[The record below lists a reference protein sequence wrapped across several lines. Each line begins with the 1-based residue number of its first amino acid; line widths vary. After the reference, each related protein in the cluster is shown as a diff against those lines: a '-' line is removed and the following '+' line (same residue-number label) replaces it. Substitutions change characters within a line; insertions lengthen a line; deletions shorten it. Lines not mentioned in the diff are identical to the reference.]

1 MRLISYMMFALL
13 FSLSGCSSQKKLVD
27 NPPFEMGDATC
38 QRWVGG
44 RAESGSGILLNIPVN
59 EAMPGNTQLQQAFFR
74 GMVAD
79 LKMEE
84 KEGQMV
90 ATANFL
96 NKQEE
101 KPDMVMHADP
111 KKEVGNKPPKL
122 KDEFPFELEA
132 DECVV
137 SYSEGGKTKYVKING
152 IKEKKPL
159 TYQ

>member
-1 MRLISYMMFALL
+1 MKLISYMMFALL
-13 FSLSGCSSQKKLVD
+13 FSLSGCSSQKKLVK

-44 RAESGSGILLNIPVN
+44 RAESGSGLLLNIPVDN
-59 EAMPGNTQLQQAFFR
+59 AVATNTPLQQAFFR
-74 GMVAD
+74 GRVAD
-79 LKMEE
+79 IKVEE
-84 KEGQMV
+84 KDGEWM
-90 ATANFL
+90 AIANFI
-96 NKQEE
+96 NQREE

-111 KKEVGNKPPKL
+111 KKEVGNRPPKL
-122 KDEFPFELEA
+122 EEKFPFELGP

-137 SYSEGGKTKYVKING
+137 SYMEDGKTKYFKITG